1 MTYLKGNR
9 RKDKEERRKKMV
21 SPVVLCVV
29 VCWGLGGLTELVS
42 KGDDLLVLVVE
53 HIVVQDRVVKVKLLQ
68 QEEHPRL
75 QKERKKARIHL
86 SL

>member
-1 MTYLKGNR
+1 MTDLKGNR
-9 RKDKEERRKKMV
+9 RKEKEERRKKKV
-21 SPVVLCVV
+21 SPFVLCVV
-29 VCWGLGGLTELVS
+29 VCWALVGLTELVS

-75 QKERKKARIHL
+75 QKKARIHL